1 MELNVEGLQMQKCLP
16 TAKDNRVD
24 EKNEVN
30 CLVII
35 FTKIIVTNMSKVA
48 HFFVFFRYGCK
59 NIFIIWAEHLSA
71 PERFYLAH

>member
-35 FTKIIVTNMSKVA
+35 FTKIIVTNLKWL
-48 HFFVFFRYGCK
+48 
-59 NIFIIWAEHLSA
+59 IFCIFSVWQQKHIYNLG
-71 PERFYLAH
+71 RTFKCT